1 MEIQHIDINYG
12 TKKVLMNVVVNV
24 PSLYN
29 LQVYSFYRRQFK
41 RYLRMHR
48 IPNVQQEG
56 EKEYLSQT
64 GGYFG
69 KIEPYS
75 YRLFTRYTDSANIA
89 PENIGRCFLETKLNP
104 VAMRPVYEDKNMFPY
119 S

>member
-1 MEIQHIDINYG
+1 MEL
-12 TKKVLMNVVVNV
+12 KKVLMNVVVNV

-56 EKEYLSQT
+56 EKEYLSKW
-64 GGYFG
+64 GGYF
-69 KIEPYS
+69 YS
-75 YRLFTRYTDSANIA
+75 ARLRYDYRPAFNR
-89 PENIGRCFLETKLNP
+89 
-104 VAMRPVYEDKNMFPY
+104 
-119 S
+119 